1 MPCVL
6 DGIQPTQAHRVEG
19 FCVRKAYSELVP
31 PIQSVDW
38 TTLGCGLLFGF
49 NFQSRTRSGSFR
61 CCFPSSTRVA
71 FRNGSRQVGLLK
83 VWQLSRR
90 TLAKRRPNRKCKVQ
104 ESMGK
109 LQDTSVNCGT
119 AQDLIDSI
127 RTILS
132 GEQFWPPCPCC
143 NK

>member
-49 NFQSRTRSGSFR
+49 NFQLVHEADRLDVVFLPRLVSLFEMVRDKLGYSKSGNYL
-61 CCFPSSTRVA
+61 VA
-71 FRNGSRQVGLLK
+71 H
-83 VWQLSRR
+83 WRR
-90 TLAKRRPNRKCKVQ
+90 GDQTGRCKVQ

-109 LQDTSVNCGT
+109 LRDTSVNCGT